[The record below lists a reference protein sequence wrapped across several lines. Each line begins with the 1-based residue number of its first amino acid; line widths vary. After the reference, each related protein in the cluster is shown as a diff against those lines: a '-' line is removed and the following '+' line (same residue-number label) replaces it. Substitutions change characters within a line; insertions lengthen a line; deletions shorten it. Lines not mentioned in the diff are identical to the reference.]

1 MERIFSLSL
10 RSCLNKTDVDWKQI
24 QEVRMRCDQ
33 PLIVKFGREEKVLDQ
48 KKGFISKSSMPYL
61 VSMQEI
67 QESLAYICQYS
78 LYAYEDE
85 IRQGYITIRGGH
97 RVGISGQVVM
107 ENEEIRSLSYVTS
120 LNLRVAHNIK
130 GCGEHIFSYLWNQN
144 RPCNTVII
152 SPPGCGKT
160 TLLRDL
166 VRLFSNGL
174 GHFPGQSVSLIDERS
189 EVAACFQ
196 GAPQNDVGMR
206 TDVMDH
212 CPKALGV
219 KMVVRSMGPKI
230 VAFDELGSNADME
243 AVRYAA
249 HSGCTVLTT
258 MHGSEWFD
266 PTGIFERY
274 ILLNDWNS
282 PRRIRKILNR
292 EGDVICGG

>member
-1 MERIFSLSL
+1 M
-10 RSCLNKTDVDWKQI
+10 
-24 QEVRMRCDQ
+24 
-33 PLIVKFGREEKVLDQ
+33 
-48 KKGFISKSSMPYL
+48 
-61 VSMQEI
+61 
-67 QESLAYICQYS
+67 
-78 LYAYEDE
+78 
-85 IRQGYITIRGGH
+85 
-97 RVGISGQVVM
+97 
-107 ENEEIRSLSYVTS
+107 
-120 LNLRVAHNIK
+120 
-130 GCGEHIFSYLWNQN
+130 
-144 RPCNTVII
+144 
-152 SPPGCGKT
+152 
-160 TLLRDL
+160 
-166 VRLFSNGL
+166 FSNGL

-206 TDVMDH
+206 TDGMDH
-212 CPKALGV
+212 CPKARGV